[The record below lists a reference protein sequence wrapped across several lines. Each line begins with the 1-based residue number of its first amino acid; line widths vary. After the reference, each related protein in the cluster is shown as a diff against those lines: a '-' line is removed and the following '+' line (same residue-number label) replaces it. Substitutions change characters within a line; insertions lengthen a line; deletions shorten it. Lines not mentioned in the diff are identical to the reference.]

1 MQAHQTKRSFWQ
13 WTHKPVLLF
22 WIYLLVNLAPT
33 FYFLAVQ
40 PLDWI
45 GKIVIL
51 CFPIGFFGF
60 FLSIFR
66 NAGTAQIIL
75 FPLFIL
81 HAFQIV
87 LFYLFG
93 GDLIA
98 VDMFLNVATTNTS
111 EINEL
116 LGSLLPSIFLVI
128 ILYLP
133 PTILAIIQWKRR
145 ERLSN
150 KFRIKAIVASLI
162 LVIIAFLLSF
172 EGENKNTGIL
182 VFNQDVYPINALH
195 NLGFAVN
202 KWDKVKQYPETSADF
217 TFEAIR
223 VKDSLQT
230 EREIFV
236 LIIGETS
243 RADNWSLYGYDRE
256 TNPELKKQEN
266 LFVFKDA
273 LTQSNTTHK
282 SVSIILSDAEAESY
296 NSIYNKKGII
306 SAFKEVGFTTICLSN
321 QAENGSFIEY
331 FTKEADIYQTIRT
344 TDPKTGLTINN
355 YDEALLPILEKLID
369 KNKGDLF
376 IVLHTYGSHFNYMER
391 YPESFKKFESDQVA
405 GVSKSEKDHLVNAYD
420 NSILYT
426 DHFLNQTIET
436 LKKTKAAV
444 AMLYTADHGED
455 LFDDDRGRFLHASP
469 TPTYYQLRIPIVMW
483 FSDQFKATNTIKMEA
498 IEKNVEIP
506 ISTNAV
512 FHTMLNAA
520 NIETK
525 YLEKDLSL
533 VHPSFTARPRMYL
546 NDHDIAVPYLKM
558 NLKPEDFEM
567 LKKNNIKP

>member
-1 MQAHQTKRSFWQ
+1 MQTTQTKRSIWR
-13 WTHKPVLLF
+13 WTHNPIILF
-22 WIYLLVNLAPT
+22 WIYIIVNLAPT
-33 FYFLAVQ
+33 FYFLNVQ

-51 CFPIGFFGF
+51 CFPLAFFSF
-60 FLSIFR
+60 FLTLFR
-66 NAGTAQIIL
+66 NAGVAQIIL
-75 FPLFIL
+75 FPFFIL

-128 ILYLP
+128 FLYLP

-145 ERLSN
+145 ERLSL
-150 KFRIKAIVASLI
+150 KFRKKIIFSSLI
-162 LVIIAFLLSF
+162 LALISFVLSF
-172 EGENKNTGIL
+172 TGNNTNTSIL

-195 NLGFAVN
+195 NLGFAIN

-217 TFEAIR
+217 TFEAVR

-230 EREIFV
+230 EREIIV

-243 RADNWSLYGYDRE
+243 RADNWSLYGYNRE

-282 SVSIILSDAEAESY
+282 SVSIILSDAEAENY
-296 NSIYNKKGII
+296 NSIYNKKGLIF
-306 SAFKEVGFTTICLSN
+306 AFKEAGFTTICLSN

-344 TDPKTGLTINN
+344 TDPATGLTFNN
-355 YDEALLPILEKLID
+355 YDEALLPILEKLIED
-369 KNKGDLF
+369 NKGDLF
-376 IVLHTYGSHFNYMER
+376 IVLHTYGSHFSYMER
-391 YPESFKKFESDQVA
+391 YPEAFQKFTPDYISE
-405 GVSKSEKDHLVNAYD
+405 VSKAQKEQLVNAYD

-436 LKKTKAAV
+436 LKKTKAAI
-444 AMLYTADHGED
+444 AMLYTSDHGED

-469 TPTYYQLRIPIVMW
+469 TPTYYQLRIPIIMW
-483 FSDQFKATNTIKMEA
+483 FSDQFKASNTIKMEA
-498 IEKNVEIP
+498 VENNIEQP
-506 ISTNAV
+506 ISTNAI
-512 FHTMLNAA
+512 FHTMLNTA
-520 NIETK
+520 NIESK

-558 NLKPEDFEM
+558 NLKQEDFEI